1 MIKNVVIPP
10 SAAGERLSDWLAKER
25 HSLPADCGGRGTCGK
40 CRVRVLRGVFL
51 RYSALGGEEA
61 YLPDTNGEIL
71 ACRALIPRGGGEVAF
86 VLDYGSGLTEYSATG
101 GVSSKKGLAGTDT
114 RLRSLGV
121 ALDIGTTTLAYSL
134 VDRRGGKIIDTYSCL
149 NPQRSYGADVI
160 SRIHASGKGHLPEL
174 CRLIRD
180 KTAEVL
186 ELFIRK
192 NSGKRPGLLVVSG
205 NTTMLHLFAGI
216 SPEGIGVFP
225 FTPAFTEIKE
235 YSGEEIDLPVD
246 RVVLLPSAAAYIG
259 SDVAGGLFVCRLTEH
274 ERPSA
279 LIDIGTNGEMAVF
292 TGSSRG
298 ARLIAAS
305 AAAGPALEGANISSG
320 VGGIPG
326 AVCHVAPADAGGRL
340 TFSTIDDKPPVGICG
355 CGLIDLVATL
365 LEAGVIDETGYME
378 AGEYRLCGHV
388 EANALHVSRQSGEP
402 LSDATSSAP
411 VFLTQKDVR
420 EFQLAKSAIYA
431 GFSSLL
437 SYAGIDVSELESIYI
452 AGGLGYY
459 MDVGSAA
466 RAGIL
471 PPAQTEKF
479 RVVGNTS
486 LAGAVACLTDAE
498 ALKKIEEIAGRC
510 EVLDLNSLPLF
521 SDLFMGNMMFPES

>member
-10 SAAGERLSDWLAKER
+10 SAAGERLSDWLAVGR

-40 CRVRVLRGVFL
+40 CRVRVIRGEFL
-51 RYSALGGEEA
+51 RYSALGGGEA
-61 YLPDTNGEIL
+61 YPPDAKGEIL

-86 VLDYGSGLTEYSATG
+86 VLDQGSGLTEYSAAG
-101 GVSSKKGLAGTDT
+101 GELNEGGCAGTDT
-114 RLRSLGV
+114 CPRGFGV

-134 VDRRGGKIIDTYSCL
+134 VERSSGRIIDTYSCL

-186 ELFIRK
+186 ELFVRE
-192 NSGKRPGLLVVSG
+192 NSGSRPGLLVVSG

-225 FTPAFTEIKE
+225 FTPAFTDTKE
-235 YSGEEIDLPVD
+235 YTGEEIGLPVE
-246 RVVLLPSAAAYIG
+246 RVLLLPSAAAYIG
-259 SDVAGGLFVCRLTEH
+259 SDATGGIFVCRLTEH

-279 LIDIGTNGEMAVF
+279 LIDIGTNGEMAIF
-292 TGSSRG
+292 TGTSRG
-298 ARLIAAS
+298 GRLIATS

-326 AVCHVAPADAGGRL
+326 AVCHVAPAGTGGRL
-340 TFSTIDDKPPVGICG
+340 RYSTIDEKPPVGICG
-355 CGLIDLVATL
+355 CGLIDLVAVL

-378 AGEYRLCGHV
+378 AGEYRLCGLEGAGVHIG
-388 EANALHVSRQSGEP
+388 RQSGEP
-402 LSDATSSAP
+402 LSDTADAAS
-411 VFLTQKDVR
+411 VLLTQKDVR

-437 SYAGIDVSELESIYI
+437 SYAGVDVAELESVYI

-459 MDVGSAA
+459 MNVKNAV

-471 PPAQTEKF
+471 PPVPAERF
-479 RVVGNTS
+479 CVVGNTS
-486 LAGAVACLTDAE
+486 LAGAAACLTDEGAPG
-498 ALKKIEEIAGRC
+498 KIEEIAKRC
-510 EVLDLNSLPLF
+510 EVLDLNNLPLF
-521 SDLFMGNMMFPES
+521 SDLFMGNMMFPEG